1 MMKTSPNGLDLI
13 KASEGFVDH
22 VYQDAAG
29 LDTIGYGHLVRPN
42 ESYENLVLD
51 DSEATELLAH
61 DVASAESAVN
71 GLVKVLLNQ
80 NQFDALVDFTFN
92 LGAGRLKESTLL
104 KLVNE
109 GKMDEAA
116 EQFPRWVRAGGKVQ
130 PGLVTRRQKERDLWL
145 A

>member
-1 MMKTSPNGLDLI
+1 MNISAKGLALI
-13 KASEGFVDH
+13 KESEGFRADEYLDV
-22 VYQDAAG
+22 AG
-29 LDTIGYGHLVRPN
+29 KPTIGYGHLIKKGEDFSKGVT
-42 ESYENLVLD
+42 EEQ
-51 DSEATELLAH
+51 ATGLLQK
-61 DVASAESAVN
+61 DVAWAEEAVAAHV
-71 GLVKVLLNQ
+71 LVPLNQ

-109 GKMDEAA
+109 GKMEQAA
-116 EQFPRWVRAGGKVQ
+116 EQFARWVRAGGKVQ

>member
-1 MMKTSPNGLDLI
+1 MNISNKGLELI
-13 KASEGFVDH
+13 KESEGFRAER
-22 VYQDAAG
+22 Y
-29 LDTIGYGHLVRPN
+29 LDVAKKPTIGYGHLIKAGEDFSKGVT
-42 ESYENLVLD
+42 EEQ
-51 DSEATELLAH
+51 ATELLLK
-61 DVASAESAVN
+61 DVAWAETAVTTHV
-71 GLVKVLLNQ
+71 LVALNQ